1 MKRITIILLFA
12 SCFLG
17 VIYFSGCNR
26 NPLLYNTQK
35 TMDIDFEIVGVYLP
49 VENIDGPTWLAI
61 GMWRSMEF
69 FLFSGHFAAV
79 LFSTM
84 VIESGSQ
91 IMILILKALY

>member
-1 MKRITIILLFA
+1 MKKKSVLFLLTLIIVNNTFA
-12 SCFLG
+12 Q
-17 VIYFSGCNR
+17 I
-26 NPLLYNTQK
+26 
-35 TMDIDFEIVGVYLP
+35 MDIDFEIVGVYLP